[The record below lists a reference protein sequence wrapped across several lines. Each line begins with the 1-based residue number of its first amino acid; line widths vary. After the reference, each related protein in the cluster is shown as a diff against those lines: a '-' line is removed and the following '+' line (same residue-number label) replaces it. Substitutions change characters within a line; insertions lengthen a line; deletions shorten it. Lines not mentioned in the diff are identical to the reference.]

1 MTITLFVQYILCG
14 VYVAIFLRVLADVIR
29 QPRRTTITIAVF
41 FGLPC
46 GVILITVLT
55 AVGALVYGPTLS
67 AINRALILTSCY
79 MLLRLVS
86 DCAEV
91 SPRLL
96 GTAAVL
102 VVMLSVSSFV
112 WLSPRPIW
120 LVVGQS
126 SFFVGLKL
134 YAAQAFWWAARRGGG
149 VTGRRMQ
156 VAAVGSACLALATI
170 TFSIQAYVPALRLIT
185 LLLVFITAVFYF
197 LAFATPNVVR
207 RVWQEPELRAFLG
220 RAARLP
226 RLANVQRMVQEL
238 ERGATDSLGALA
250 ARVGLWNEQTQTLH
264 MVGPMLQ
271 TATPLPTTSL
281 LGDTPTLRVF
291 REQRPLFAPNDSRSA
306 TNDGETRA
314 EAVLAA
320 PITVGTRRLGVLT
333 VYAERAP
340 IFAADDLALVQLL
353 ADQAA
358 VLLESRALIDEVARV
373 EAQEKAAR
381 LKDDFLIAAA
391 HDLRTPLTTLMGRV
405 QLMERRVL
413 RDPESPADLATIQI
427 VLKEAR
433 RLKQLVSNLLDAA
446 RADSDPLVG
455 QRELLD
461 LVAVVNDVC
470 IERPSSRHPYT
481 IDSAESV
488 VGEFDRERIVQVLD
502 NVLNNALKYTP
513 EGGEVILKVWQD
525 QEWNHLSVLDNGI
538 GIPAAD
544 LPHVFKRFYR
554 GENVNDVQFSGLGLG
569 LYICRTIVEQHG
581 GIISATP
588 NTPQGTAIHVRFPRV
603 VVPQESA

>member
-1 MTITLFVQYILCG
+1 MTVTSFVQYILCG
-14 VYVAIFLRVLADVIR
+14 MYVAIFLRVLADAIQ

-46 GVILITVLT
+46 GVILITLLT
-55 AVGALVYGPTLS
+55 AFGVLVYGPTLS
-67 AINRALILTSCY
+67 AINRALILASCY

-86 DCAEV
+86 DFAEV
-91 SPRLL
+91 PPQMLD
-96 GTAAVL
+96 TAAVL
-102 VVMLSVSSFV
+102 LVMLSVGSFV

-134 YAAQAFWWAARRGGG
+134 YAAQAFWRAARRGGG

-306 TNDGETRA
+306 TNDVETRA

-470 IERPSSRHPYT
+470 IERPSPRHPYT

>member
-14 VYVAIFLRVLADVIR
+14 VYVAIFLRVLADAIR

-86 DCAEV
+86 DFAEV

-126 SFFVGLKL
+126 SFFVGLEL
-134 YAAQAFWWAARRGGG
+134 YAAQAFWRAARRGGG
-149 VTGRRMQ
+149 VTRRRMQ
-156 VAAVGSACLALATI
+156 VAAFGSVCLALATV
-170 TFSIQAYVPALRLIT
+170 TVGSQTYLPSLRLIT
-185 LLLVFITAVFYF
+185 AMLVLIAAIFYL

-207 RVWQEPELRAFLG
+207 RVWQEPELRAFLS

-226 RLANVQRMVQEL
+226 RLPNVQRMVQEL
-238 ERGATDSLGALA
+238 ERGAAESLGALA

-264 MVGPMLQ
+264 MVGPILQ

-281 LGDTPTLRVF
+281 LADTPTLRVF
-291 REQRPLFAPNDSRSA
+291 REQRPLFASNDPRSA
-306 TNDGETRA
+306 TDDAGMKA
-314 EAVLAA
+314 ESVLAA

-358 VLLESRALIDEVARV
+358 VLLESRTLIDEVARV

-413 RDPESPADLATIQI
+413 RDPESPADLATIQ
-427 VLKEAR
+427 VVFKEAR

-446 RADSDPLVG
+446 RADSEPLVG

-470 IERPSSRHPYT
+470 IERPSPRHPYT
-481 IDSAESV
+481 INSAESV

-502 NVLNNALKYTP
+502 NVLNNALEYTP